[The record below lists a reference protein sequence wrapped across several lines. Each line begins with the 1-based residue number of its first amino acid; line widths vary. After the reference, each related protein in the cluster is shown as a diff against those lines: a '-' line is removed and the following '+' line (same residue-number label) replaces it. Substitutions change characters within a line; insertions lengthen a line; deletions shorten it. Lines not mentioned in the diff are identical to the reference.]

1 MVEHIARAND
11 VARSPT
17 HRELRQTFS
26 ANAMARLKIWLDTP
40 RPHWLPDEPPGKA
53 VSYMVKNWAAMTVF
67 LERVDVPV
75 DNNASDVSS
84 SPKPPQSGETR
95 RHRHFAASAA
105 RRLTGSLPSNRSQ
118 SAGCGLCG

>member
-1 MVEHIARAND
+1 MHMPEG
-11 VARSPT
+11 
-17 HRELRQTFS
+17 FS
-26 ANAMARLKIWLDTP
+26 APSDLPAARRRMLLVFDGGNA
-40 RPHWLPDEPPGKA
+40 PGYSSAA
-53 VSYMVKNWAAMTVF
+53 VALVEEGERRGYEMWAATEGFRSLTSDRVAEPAF
-67 LERVDVPV
+67 ERLIV
-75 DNNASDVSS
+75 SRVSS